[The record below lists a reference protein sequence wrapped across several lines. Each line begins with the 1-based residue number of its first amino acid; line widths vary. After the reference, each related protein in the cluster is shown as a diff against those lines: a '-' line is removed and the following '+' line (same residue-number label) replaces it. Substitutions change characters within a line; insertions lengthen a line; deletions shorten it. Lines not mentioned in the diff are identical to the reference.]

1 MRNAFYEFVCHS
13 SSLMKCLCCP
23 DGGMS
28 RVVALGRASLL
39 AVSVSAL
46 VALTLFLMFWNLGS
60 NSISI
65 SSDEVIY
72 TRVSQGVLHESSFFP
87 LMHGNVPTF
96 EKPPLKLWLGALA
109 PWILGESNFSF
120 RVVDGLLGVLAVL
133 GSVFVAWRIFRA
145 VPGALAVGFLVL
157 AMPEWIIAQHGFR
170 KAVLDGFLTVLT
182 IGVAWAT
189 WRVIETRERVSARY
203 FFWIGAFSSVAVLT
217 KSVAGFIP
225 LACAV
230 GSIGVVAPRSLVT
243 RRACWLTLPVLVF
256 VLYVLAVWQVGGMR
270 GLRMFLGVEI
280 VDRAFSG
287 FDGHN
292 TGSNWFYTWYL
303 LNRGGAAPRWL
314 LWLGL
319 LGAVVSA
326 RSDSRIRYLLVWS
339 ALPVFAYSLS
349 ASKAPWYIAPFFPF
363 VCMLAVFGS
372 SASLEV
378 LSVRPRLQWIGMLV
392 CIVVVYLS
400 GASYSRA
407 VSRNLLEVFNDTRR
421 IPIDLLTQK
430 LRGEYSRFAVV
441 ESSIS
446 GRSNPRNGRFNVE
459 GIYRETLK
467 PDLLIV
473 PGISEL
479 QPESRRVYFVK
490 EPSLGALPPGWS
502 EVGRLA
508 PSVLREWGVV
518 AVVYP

>member
-1 MRNAFYEFVCHS
+1 MRLYAMKYRQLNSDERPERAGAWRVLLLVS
-13 SSLMKCLCCP
+13 SA
-23 DGGMS
+23 G
-28 RVVALGRASLL
+28 LL
-39 AVSVSAL
+39 AV
-46 VALTLFLMFWNLGS
+46 LTFVLLFWNLGA

-72 TRVSQGVLHESSFFP
+72 TRVSQGVLHEGAFFP
-87 LMHGNVPTF
+87 LMHGKVPTF

-120 RVVDGLLGVLAVL
+120 RVVDGALGVFAVF
-133 GSVFVAWRIFRA
+133 GSVLLAWRVSRSM
-145 VPGALAVGFLVL
+145 PGALVVGFLL
-157 AMPEWIIAQHGFR
+157 LGMPEWIIAQHGFR
-170 KAVLDGFLTVLT
+170 KAVLDGLLTVLT
-182 IGVAWAT
+182 IGIAWSA
-189 WRVIETRERVSARY
+189 WRAIECRERVPARY
-203 FFWIGAFSSVAVLT
+203 FLFMGALASLAALT
-217 KSVAGFIP
+217 KSVAGFVP

-230 GSIGVVAPRSLVT
+230 CSLGVIAPRQLCTRKSL
-243 RRACWLTLPVLVF
+243 WLALPALVF
-256 VLYVLAVWQVGGMR
+256 VAYVFAVWQVGGVR

-280 VDRAFSG
+280 IDRAFSG

-292 TGSNWFYTWYL
+292 TGSNWFYVWYIL
-303 LNRGGAAPRWL
+303 ERGGSAPRWL
-314 LWLGL
+314 VLLGL
-319 LGAVVSA
+319 VGGAVSA
-326 RSDSRIRYLLVWS
+326 RGDLRMRYLLVWS

-363 VCMLAVFGS
+363 VCMLAVFGA
-372 SASLEV
+372 SALLEV
-378 LSVRPRLQWIGMLV
+378 VRARPKLLWIGVPV
-392 CIVVVYLS
+392 CMVVVYLS

-407 VSRNLLEVFNDTRR
+407 ISRNLREVFTDTKR
-421 IPIDLLTQK
+421 IPVDLLTEK
-430 LRGEYSRFAVV
+430 LKGEYSKFAVV

-467 PDLLIV
+467 QDLLIV
-473 PGISEL
+473 TSISEL

-490 EPSLGALPPGWS
+490 EPSLSALPPGWS

-508 PSVLREWGVV
+508 RSVSREWEVV

>member
-1 MRNAFYEFVCHS
+1 
-13 SSLMKCLCCP
+13 MKCLWCP

-46 VALTLFLMFWNLGS
+46 VALTFFLMFWNLGA

-72 TRVSQGVLHESSFFP
+72 TRVSQGVLHERSFFP

-120 RVVDGLLGVLAVL
+120 RALDGLFGALAVL
-133 GSVFVAWRIFRA
+133 GSVALAWKLSRS

-170 KAVLDGFLTVLT
+170 KAVLDGLLTVLT
-182 IGVAWAT
+182 IGVAWAA
-189 WRVIETRERVSARY
+189 WRAIETRDRVSARY
-203 FFWIGAFSSVAVLT
+203 FFWIGVLSSFAVLT

-230 GSIGVVAPRSLVT
+230 ASIAVLAPRLLIT
-243 RRACWLTLPVLVF
+243 RRACWLALPVLVF
-256 VLYVLAVWQVGGMR
+256 ALYVLAVWEVGGMR

-303 LNRGGAAPRWL
+303 FNRGGAAPRWL

-319 LGAVVSA
+319 VGAVVSA
-326 RSDSRIRYLLVWS
+326 KRDSRMRYLLVWS

-363 VCMLAVFGS
+363 VCMLAIFGA
-372 SASLEV
+372 SALLE
-378 LSVRPRLQWIGMLV
+378 LFSARPILQWAGRLM
-392 CIVVVYLS
+392 CIVIVYIS

-407 VSRNLLEVFNDTRR
+407 ISRNVLEVSTDTKR
-421 IPIDLLTQK
+421 IPIDLLTEK
-430 LRGEYSRFAVV
+430 LKGEYSKFAVV

-473 PGISEL
+473 TSISEL

-490 EPSLGALPPGWS
+490 EPSLGALPHGWS

-508 PSVLREWGVV
+508 PSVSRKWEVV